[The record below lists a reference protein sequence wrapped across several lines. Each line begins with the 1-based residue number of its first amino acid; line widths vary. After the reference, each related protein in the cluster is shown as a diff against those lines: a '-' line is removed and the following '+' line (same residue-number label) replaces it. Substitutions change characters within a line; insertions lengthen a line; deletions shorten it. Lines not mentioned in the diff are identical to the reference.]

1 MRRIIAAAFVVTLFG
16 LPAAAA
22 MVTRAGPLLH
32 PLPLV
37 RRAASRR

>member
-22 MVTRAGPLLH
+22 MVTDATARFCILCPW
-32 PLPLV
+32 
-37 RRAASRR
+37 